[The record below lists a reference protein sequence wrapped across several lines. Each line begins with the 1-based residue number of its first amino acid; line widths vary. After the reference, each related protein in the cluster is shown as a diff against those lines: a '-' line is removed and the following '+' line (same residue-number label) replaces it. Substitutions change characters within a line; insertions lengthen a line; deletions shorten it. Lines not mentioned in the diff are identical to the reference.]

1 MYKFVVPL
9 MVFLLFGG
17 VVRPD
22 SCEEVVA
29 DLKLPKKMKTR
40 GKPKIA
46 KWEDVDK
53 MLSELSERFD
63 GTDCELTFGEIFRH
77 KDENVYFP
85 LTNTAVRIA
94 PEEAFTGLVVFA
106 KEGYELGPY
115 AGRVKYE
122 RSGGLYARK
131 SYQLYYFQ
139 YKDSGGKMQSVGN
152 RLLLDEF
159 VVKWPGL
166 LDRVAVKSGE
176 TLEDSETN

>member
-9 MVFLLFGG
+9 VVFLMFGG
-17 VVRPD
+17 VVRSD
-22 SCEEVVA
+22 SCAELVA

-63 GTDCELTFGEIFRH
+63 GTDCKLTFGEIFRH
-77 KDENVYFP
+77 KDEKVYFP
-85 LTNTAVRIA
+85 LTNTAIRIA

-106 KEGYELGPY
+106 KEGFELGPY
-115 AGRVKYE
+115 VGRVRYE

-139 YKDSGGKMQSVGN
+139 YRDSDQKNQSVGN

-159 VVKWPGL
+159 VVKWPDL
-166 LDRVAVKSGE
+166 LDRVAVEPG
-176 TLEDSETN
+176 EDSETN

>member
-1 MYKFVVPL
+1 MYKFVVPWV
-9 MVFLLFGG
+9 VFLMFGG
-17 VVRPD
+17 VVRAD
-22 SCEEVVA
+22 SCAELVA

-53 MLSELSERFD
+53 MLSELSKRFD
-63 GTDCELTFGEIFRH
+63 GTDCKLTFGEIFRH

-85 LTNTAVRIA
+85 LTNTAIRIA

-106 KEGYELGPY
+106 KEGFELGPY
-115 AGRVKYE
+115 VGRVRYE

-139 YKDSGGKMQSVGN
+139 YRDSDQKNQSVGN

-159 VVKWPGL
+159 VVKWPDL
-166 LDRVAVKSGE
+166 LDRVAVESG
-176 TLEDSETN
+176 EDSETN